1 MSPVPSKIQRRV
13 RRKRGLRKRILG
25 SPSRPR
31 LSVFRSLRHIYAQII
46 DDLSGKTL
54 LTVSSVSPR
63 VVGKSK
69 AGGGNCEAAAAVGR
83 VLAED
88 AAKAGVRR
96 VVFDRAGYAFH
107 GRIRAL
113 ADAARKGGL
122 EF

>member
-1 MSPVPSKIQRRV
+1 MSPVPSKIQRRA
-13 RRKRGLRKRILG
+13 RRKRGLRKRVLG

-46 DDLSGKTL
+46 DDLSGRTL

-63 VVGKSK
+63 IVGKSK
-69 AGGGNCEAAAAVGR
+69 AGGGNCEAATAVGR

-96 VVFDRAGYAFH
+96 VVFDRGGYAFH

>member
-1 MSPVPSKIQRRV
+1 MSPVPSKIQRRA

-46 DDLSGKTL
+46 DDLSGRTL

-63 VVGKSK
+63 IAGKSK

-88 AAKAGVRR
+88 AAKVGVRR
-96 VVFDRAGYAFH
+96 VVFDRGGYAFH

>member
-1 MSPVPSKIQRRV
+1 MAKDKNARRLRIVRHKRV
-13 RRKRGLRKRILG
+13 RKKVLG
-25 SPSRPR
+25 SPDRPR
-31 LSVFRSLRHIYAQII
+31 LCVFRSLRHIYAQII
-46 DDLSGKTL
+46 DDLSGRTL
-54 LTVSSVSPR
+54 LAVSSVSPR
-63 VVGKSK
+63 IVGKSN
-69 AGGGNCEAAAAVGR
+69 AGGGNCEAAATVGR
-83 VLAED
+83 LLAED

>member
-1 MSPVPSKIQRRV
+1 MSPVPSKIQRRA
-13 RRKRGLRKRILG
+13 RRKRGIRKRVLG
-25 SPSRPR
+25 SPTRPR

-46 DDLSGKTL
+46 DDLSGRTL

-63 VVGKSK
+63 IIGKSK
-69 AGGGNCEAAAAVGR
+69 GGGGNCEAAAVVGR

-88 AAKAGVRR
+88 AAKVGVRR

-107 GRIRAL
+107 GRVRAL

>member
-1 MSPVPSKIQRRV
+1 MSPVPSKIQRRA
-13 RRKRGLRKRILG
+13 RRKRGIRKRILG

-46 DDLSGKTL
+46 DDLSGRTL
-54 LTVSSVSPR
+54 LAVSSVSPR
-63 VVGKSK
+63 IVGKSN
-69 AGGGNCEAAAAVGR
+69 AGGGNCEAAATVGR
-83 VLAED
+83 LLAED

>member
-1 MSPVPSKIQRRV
+1 MSPVPSKIQRRA
-13 RRKRGLRKRILG
+13 RRKRGIRKRILG

-46 DDLSGKTL
+46 DDLSGRTL
-54 LTVSSVSPR
+54 LAVSSVSPR
-63 VVGKSK
+63 IVGKSK
-69 AGGGNCEAAAAVGR
+69 AGGGNCEAAATVGR
-83 VLAED
+83 LLAED